1 MARRFRRTYPDLATY
16 FSQSGE
22 TQAQFALRV
31 KRSQS
36 WVSRVRNGETEP
48 NLADALLICKEAG
61 VPLESLIKR
70 PAELS
75 RT

>member
-1 MARRFRRTYPDLATY
+1 MRRRPKRTYPDLIAY
-16 FSQSGE
+16 FDSSGE
-22 TQAQFALRV
+22 TQAAFAARIN
-31 KRSQS
+31 KSQS
-36 WVSRVRNGETEP
+36 WVSRVRSGETEP
-48 NLADALLICKEAG
+48 NLTDALMLCKEAG